1 MIFYRLVFAA
11 FILFKLNNGLVFAAH
26 LGHSGSEKPSIS
38 PALKRA
44 LDSKN
49 SSQPPEKKART
60 GAQNHQATRSLTEQ
74 LRKQESMDYFNSQL
88 GSRGKAKTSSAPTG
102 QERQQQQQ
110 SLTLPP
116 QFQPGNNPFFY
127 PPNQSSVFSGTA
139 PTGGMGYPQ
148 HTSIATNGNFQPANQ
163 ITNLPPPPIAPPVTK
178 NHDPNLPLISPATLL
193 NMAPTA
199 PLSQNGGLLQGQNLP
214 DRAMPSSGIQPLAQD
229 PPNTFQKPTINN
241 SPQIFGR
248 NEELNDIYKILL
260 SHKPN
265 IILTGRSQIGKK
277 SLILKLAY
285 ELEHNQNIPQNL
297 KNKKIIILDW
307 SKIFGLDS
315 EINIKEHDS
324 NLNENFRKFI
334 NNNIGDNKIIFIPQF
349 HNLIQNPIMV
359 RILWSALDK
368 GAQFIVSSSAL
379 NGTRSRAT
387 KETDPSSQSHQ
398 RLQVPS
404 RFADFQEITLD
415 NLPEND
421 IYMALLLEFSLKGRH
436 NIRLNEDVIK
446 LVSSQVVRN
455 FKNSVHLVVAIRI
468 LDNLIAQ
475 NLLSGQQQ
483 AYEPITLDDAW
494 TQISLEAKV
503 PLKLIKAEAN
513 FDDGDIEHKL
523 RKRVVCQD
531 FAISQVGQCIA
542 CFKAGLSD
550 PNKPA
555 GVFLFL
561 GPTGVGKTELA
572 KAIAQE
578 AFGSEKN
585 LIRLDMGG
593 FKEPHT
599 VSRLWGAPAGYKDCD
614 EGGELTN
621 ALIKTPSAVVLF
633 DEFEKAHPT
642 IQNGLLSLLDEGKI
656 SSAKGEMID
665 ATKTI
670 IILTSNLGSKAIAE
684 FFERNKSTRF
694 DTSDLIAAVK
704 PILMGYFTPEFYNRI
719 QSIVPFTPIVRDH
732 FEDIV
737 KIHTEILTKQI
748 YATKQ
753 WDIRYSDQFIKYLAY
768 KYYDR
773 ELGVRTL
780 CNKGIQEIRNL
791 ISNYAL
797 RKPPKAGSI
806 IEIDLTEDGT
816 PMVKVSL

>member
-1 MIFYRLVFAA
+1 MIIYRLVFAV

-26 LGHSGSEKPSIS
+26 LGNSVKESSSSS
-38 PALKRA
+38 PHPKRA
-44 LDSKN
+44 PEGESPY
-49 SSQPPEKKART
+49 QPPVKKART
-60 GAQNHQATRSLTEQ
+60 EAQNNRATQSLTEQ
-74 LRKQESMDYFNSQL
+74 LRKQETIDHFNNQI
-88 GSRGKAKTSSAPTG
+88 GNRGKAKTSSASTV
-102 QERQQQQQ
+102 QEPQQRQQ
-110 SLTLPP
+110 SLTLPA
-116 QFQPGNNPFFY
+116 QYLFTY
-127 PPNQSSVFSGTA
+127 PPKQNSMFSGAA
-139 PTGGMGYPQ
+139 PTGGTGYPQ
-148 HTSIATNGNFQPANQ
+148 HTSIAPKGNFQPANQ
-163 ITNLPPPPIAPPVTK
+163 SINMPPIPMAPTH
-178 NHDPNLPLISPATLL
+178 NPNLPLISPATLL
-193 NMAPTA
+193 NMAPTPS
-199 PLSQNGGLLQGQNLP
+199 PLSQNGGLLQDQNLP
-214 DRAMPSSGIQPLAQD
+214 DRAMPNSGIQPLAQT
-229 PPNTFQKPTINN
+229 PLNTSQKPTINS

-248 NEELNDIYKILL
+248 NEELNNIYKILL

-265 IILTGRSQIGKK
+265 IILTGQSQIGKK
-277 SLILKLAY
+277 SLVLKLAY
-285 ELEHNQNIPQNL
+285 ELKHNQNIPQTL

-307 SKIFGLDS
+307 SKIYELDS
-315 EINIKEHDS
+315 EINIREYDS

-379 NGTRSRAT
+379 SGTRSRAT
-387 KETDPSSQSHQ
+387 KEIDPSSQSHQ
-398 RLQVPS
+398 RLQMPPQ
-404 RFADFQEITLD
+404 FANFQEITLD

-421 IYMALLLEFSLKGRH
+421 IYMALLMEFSLKGRH
-436 NIRLNEDVIK
+436 NIHLDEDVIK
-446 LVSSQVVRN
+446 LVSAQVVRN

-468 LDNLIAQ
+468 LDNIIAQ
-475 NLLSGQQQ
+475 KLISGQQQ

-513 FDDGDIEHKL
+513 FDDGDIEQKL

-550 PNKPA
+550 PKKPA

-642 IQNGLLSLLDEGKI
+642 IQNGLLSLLDEGRI

-684 FFERNKSTRF
+684 FFERNKSTKCE
-694 DTSDLIAAVK
+694 TSDLIAAVK
-704 PILMGYFTPEFYNRI
+704 PLLMEYFTPEFYNRI
-719 QSIVPFTPIVRDH
+719 QSIVPFTPIVREH

-737 KIHTEILTKQI
+737 QIHTEILTKQI

-753 WDIRYSDQFIKYLAY
+753 WDIRYSDQFIEYLAY

-797 RKPPKAGSI
+797 RKHPKAGSI
-806 IEIDLTEDGT
+806 IEIDLTENGT